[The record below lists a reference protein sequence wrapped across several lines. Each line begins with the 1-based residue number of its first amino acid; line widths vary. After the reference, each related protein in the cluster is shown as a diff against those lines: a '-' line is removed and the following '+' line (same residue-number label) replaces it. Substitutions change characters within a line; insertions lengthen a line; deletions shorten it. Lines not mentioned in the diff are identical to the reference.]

1 MSGCWPSDSPATWRG
16 LLAAGDAFGLPVY
29 ARRRTPELVGRTAG
43 VVALLVVM
51 VVLIVGLDVLF
62 LRDRFGLRLA
72 VNIGIVV
79 VALVIYLAF
88 LRR

>member
-1 MSGCWPSDSPATWRG
+1 MM
-16 LLAAGDAFGLPVY
+16 LVGLPGHPD
-29 ARRRTPELVGRTAG
+29 RRTPELVSRTAG
-43 VVALLVVM
+43 VVALLIVM

-62 LRDRFGLRLA
+62 LRDRFGLRLT

-79 VALVIYLAF
+79 VALVIYLTF